1 MGKPNKK
8 MFPGTPTKRKQRNK
22 CFKVYSSVT
31 HFRHIANGFS
41 RRIYFFNSHPEA
53 MVVNALSSSRF
64 WLRFRNEKR
73 YYSRSRFPIISELQ
87 MIIMAAS

>member
-1 MGKPNKK
+1 MD
-8 MFPGTPTKRKQRNK
+8 
-22 CFKVYSSVT
+22 SVEE
-31 HFRHIANGFS
+31 
-41 RRIYFFNSHPEA
+41 FFNSNTEA